1 MRIESKLC
9 HLSENKAVVLVDGW
23 INDKKVGSSL
33 AEGPTVE
40 IAEDKAIS
48 RLKKRINEINNN
60 ESTMNLLNR
69 INDEKKENDELL
81 SINKLDANN
90 ESPEPSDWSNELI
103 AIDSEIDRLNWSR
116 DEEIN
121 FLVKTFGYNNRNK
134 ITKYDELVKYLQI
147 LKKIDKS
154 ILTKANSE
162 NKNRLIEESDV
173 ILKELSWNKNQGREY
188 LLKEFNVS
196 TRLDLDE
203 RQLIKFVANL
213 KVIKNQYLSK

>member
-121 FLVKTFGYNNRNK
+121 FLVKTFGYNNRSK